1 MFTGFDGLG
10 GTKRLFNAYI
20 SQSTRSLRALLKE
33 HVSDVPLS
41 VFSAQYGLFLGAI
54 ESVN

>member
-1 MFTGFDGLG
+1 MFTGYDGLG